1 MKPGIFWIASF
12 PKSGNTW
19 VRLILASLQAG
30 GCAVDINRLGG
41 NEDAIS
47 SSRRHFDI
55 LLDID
60 SSLLTPD
67 EIQAARPYVYRQQAK
82 GLQTTA
88 FRKTHEACIDVGDG
102 VPLFPPD
109 VTEGAVYVVRDPRDV
124 AVSLAHHAAISI
136 DEAIERICSPD
147 YALSSFGNRLD
158 TQVRQFVGDWSG
170 NVTSWLER
178 GPCAPL
184 LLRYEDMLAEPVPA
198 IRRLALAAGL
208 STADSVIEGAARSTS
223 FDVVQQ
229 QERENGF
236 IERPLK
242 AQHFFRVGMSGQWRQ
257 TLTTDQARRIER
269 QHGAVMARLGYG

>member
-30 GCAVDINRLGG
+30 GAAVDINRLGG
-41 NEDAIS
+41 AEDAIS

-60 SSLLTPD
+60 SSLLTPA
-67 EIQAARPYVYRQQAK
+67 EIQAARPHVYRQQAQA
-82 GLQTTA
+82 LHATA
-88 FRKTHEACIDVGDG
+88 FRKTHEACIDVDEG

-124 AVSLAHHAAISI
+124 AVSLAHHAGATI
-136 DEAIERICSPD
+136 DQAIEKMASPD
-147 YALSSFGNRLD
+147 YALSSFEGRLD

-170 NVTSWLER
+170 NVTSWLDH
-178 GPCAPL
+178 GPCVPHL
-184 LLRYEDMLAEPVPA
+184 IRYEEMLADPATA
-198 IRRLALAAGL
+198 IRHLARTAGL
-208 STADSVIEGAARSTS
+208 PATEAAIDGTVRSTR
-223 FDVVQQ
+223 FDGLRQ
-229 QERENGF
+229 QEREKGF

-242 AQHFFRVGMSGQWRQ
+242 AERFFRAGTAGQWRQ
-257 TLTTDQARRIER
+257 ELTADQVRRIER
-269 QHGAVMARLGYG
+269 RHGAVMARLGYR